1 MNTKV
6 LLFNLPPLGGDL
18 FPISL
23 GYIAA
28 SLAKH
33 NIDSVIAEIDSL
45 TTLTDKSISRF
56 VLKSKPAVVGLAVYQ
71 VNIHLAM
78 QLAKLIKM
86 CDPSI
91 VVVLG
96 GPQATFMPG
105 RALTQMPDV
114 DVIIRGEGEVVMPA
128 LINCLEK
135 QGDITK
141 VKGIVFRPGGEIYE
155 TASQPF
161 VRNLDKLPSP
171 YQTGVFRWSDHTGA
185 AMLTSRGCTYNCN
198 FCYTP
203 RAFNRTIR
211 VHSPHRVLADM
222 NVCVK
227 NGIRRFFFADPSF
240 TFDKK
245 RVRAIMRGI
254 LKKRWKIE
262 IWCET
267 RAELV
272 DADLLNLMARAG
284 VKYLAYG
291 LESVD
296 PMVNGAINKRIDLRQ
311 FGETIRST
319 QSAGIEAEVFT
330 LYGLPKQTRQSSL
343 ETLSFLLDLG
353 VKIIGN
359 SAGQQLILFFGT
371 DVLDNPRKYG
381 IRLFKKR
388 RPLYFSAG
396 ADFQTDWMTTRDI
409 AFVARKYKSA
419 SAGKNSRGKGCISL
433 LTERVQSY

>member
-28 SLAKH
+28 SLAEH

-56 VLKSKPAVVGLAVYQ
+56 VIKYKPAVVGLAAYQ
-71 VNIHLAM
+71 VNIRLAM

-86 CDPSI
+86 CDSSI

-128 LINCLEK
+128 FINCLEK

-141 VKGIVFRPGGEIYE
+141 VKGIAFRGEDGIYE
-155 TASQPF
+155 TEAGPL
-161 VRNLDKLPSP
+161 VRNLDKFPSP
-171 YQTGVFRWSDHTGA
+171 YQTGVFRWSDHSGA
-185 AMLTSRGCTYNCN
+185 TMLMSRGCTYNCG

-203 RAFNRTIR
+203 AAFSRTIR
-211 VHSPHRVLADM
+211 THSTRRVLDDM
-222 NVCVK
+222 NACVR
-227 NGIRRFFFADPSF
+227 NGIHRFFFADPSF

-245 RVRAIMRGI
+245 RVRVIMRGI
-254 LKKRWKIE
+254 IKKRWKVE

-267 RAELV
+267 RSDLV
-272 DADLLNLMARAG
+272 DAQLLSLMAKAG
-284 VKYLAYG
+284 VKYIAYG

-296 PMVNGAINKRIDLRQ
+296 QAVNRVINKRIDLRQ
-311 FGETIRST
+311 FEETIRLT
-319 QSAGIEAEVFT
+319 QSAGIEPEVFT
-330 LYGLPKQTRQSSL
+330 LYGLPKQTRDSAL
-343 ETLSFLLDLG
+343 RTLRFLQGLG
-353 VKIIGN
+353 VKISYN
-359 SAGQQLILFFGT
+359 SAGQQLFLFFGT
-371 DVLDNPRKYG
+371 DVFNHPRKYG
-381 IRLFKKR
+381 IRLLKKR
-388 RPLYFSAG
+388 GPLYLSPG
-396 ADFQTDWMTTRDI
+396 ADFETDWMTTRDI

-433 LTERVQSY
+433 LTGRE

>member
-1 MNTKV
+1 MKTKV

-33 NIDSVIAEIDSL
+33 KIDSVIAEIDSL
-45 TTLTDKSISRF
+45 TAFTDKSISKF
-56 VLKSKPAVVGLAVYQ
+56 VLKFKPAVVGLAVYQ
-71 VNIHLAM
+71 VNIRLAM

-96 GPQATFMPG
+96 GPQATFMPHQ
-105 RALTQMPDV
+105 ALTQMPDV

-135 QGDITK
+135 QGDIAK
-141 VKGIVFRPGGEIYE
+141 VKGIVFRLGSEIYE

-161 VRNLDKLPSP
+161 VCDLDKLPSP
-171 YQTGVFRWSDHTGA
+171 YQTGVFRWSDHTSA

-203 RAFNRTIR
+203 LAFNRTIR
-211 VHSPHRVLADM
+211 AHSTRRVLADM
-222 NVCVK
+222 KVCVK
-227 NGIRRFFFADPSF
+227 NKIRRFFFADPSF

-254 LKKRWKIE
+254 IRKRWKIE

-272 DADLLNLMARAG
+272 DEDLLNLMARAG
-284 VKYLAYG
+284 VKYIAYG

-296 PMVNGAINKRIDLRQ
+296 PIVNKAINKRIDLRQ
-311 FGETIRST
+311 FGEAIRLT

-330 LYGLPKQTRQSSL
+330 LYGLPKQTRQSCL
-343 ETLSFLLDLG
+343 NTLSFLQDSG
-353 VKIIGN
+353 VKIVGN

-371 DVLDNPRKYG
+371 DVLDNPRRYG

-409 AFVARKYKSA
+409 VFVAQKYKSA
-419 SAGKNSRGKGCISL
+419 SAGKNPRGKGCISL
-433 LTERVQSY
+433 LR